1 MKDTFFS
8 FTVQEKLKLTSLENE
23 DKVQLEEISDI
34 FGISDSAVTELRKE
48 NKEMKKGNDLPL
60 RKEEWPI
67 QSQHPVEMRNGDGD
81 EEEEVKPTSHM
92 DNAESMEIPVEDTA
106 QPNSSESAVEA
117 EDHQLESKTT
127 EHALASV
134 ETLSTTNE
142 KEPVEDTVPDCNE
155 LEDLNKAKD
164 QIKHSMTEATTG
176 ATSSPQLGDD
186 AVTDGE
192 EKDKGIMADSKK
204 GEIKPTSGKGTE
216 TVINN
221 IFYDVRGQLHIH
233 C

>member
-1 MKDTFFS
+1 M
-8 FTVQEKLKLTSLENE
+8 QEKLKLTSLENE
-23 DKVQLEEISDI
+23 DKVQLEKISDI
-34 FGISDSAVTELRKE
+34 LGISDVSTTLTDLRKE

-60 RKEEWPI
+60 KKEEWSK
-67 QSQHPVEMRNGDGD
+67 QSQHAVEMRTGGGD
-81 EEEEVKPTSHM
+81 EDEEVKPTPHM
-92 DNAESMEIPVEDTA
+92 DNAESMEIPLEDTA
-106 QPNSSESAVEA
+106 QPNSSESAMEA

-127 EHALASV
+127 EYALASV

-142 KEPVEDTVPDCNE
+142 KKPVEDIVPDCNE
-155 LEDLNKAKD
+155 LEDLNTAKG

-192 EKDKGIMADSKK
+192 ENDKGIMADSKK
-204 GEIKPTSGKGTE
+204 GEVKPTSGEGTE
-216 TVINN
+216 TIINK